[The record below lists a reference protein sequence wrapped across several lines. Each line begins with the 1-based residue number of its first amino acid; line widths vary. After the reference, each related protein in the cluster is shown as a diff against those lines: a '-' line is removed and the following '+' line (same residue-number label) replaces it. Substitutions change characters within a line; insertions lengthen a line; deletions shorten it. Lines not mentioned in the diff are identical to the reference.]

1 MRAVIRKYLIG
12 GFWKVG
18 DPAFADAIC
27 GVSLTVPGFAA
38 PDDKGRMQGFDVD
51 ICRSIAAAVFGDG
64 EKVDFVPTNIN
75 TRFQALQSGEI
86 DVLSRQTT
94 HTFSRDASL
103 GLDFGPT
110 VFYDG
115 QGLMVPKSLG
125 VTSAKELTEAAIC
138 TLPGTTTAQN
148 ISDFFASINGK
159 FELVVFESPD
169 ENRAAFYSGRCEA
182 ITSDRS
188 DLASIRSVANNPDD
202 YIVLPETI
210 SKEPLAPA
218 FRQND
223 SNWGDIVSWSVWLL
237 MAAEEKGIT
246 QANVDEKLKSED
258 PDVQRMLG
266 ATEELGKMLGL
277 DNKWGYNIIKLVGNY
292 EEVMPLD
299 ILPTQLL
306 RSIIVGD
313 TEMAQKLGALELDEE
328 DLALCTYVCAGKYEY
343 GPILRDNLTR
353 IEKEG

>member
-1 MRAVIRKYLIG
+1 MKQALLSICAAALGLTLAGQASAAGTLETVKARGKL
-12 GFWKVG
+12 
-18 DPAFADAIC
+18 IC

-125 VTSAKELTEAAIC
+125 VSSAKELTEAAIC

-148 ISDFFASINGK
+148 ISDFFAAINGK

-188 DLASIRSVANNPDD
+188 DLASIRSVANNPED
-202 YIVLPETI
+202 YVVLPETI

-218 FRQND
+218 VRQND
-223 SNWGDIVSWSVWLL
+223 ANWRDIVSWSVWML

-246 QANVDEKLKSED
+246 QANVDEKLKSDDQEI
-258 PDVQRMLG
+258 QRMLG
-266 ATEELGKMLGL
+266 VADNLGEMLKL
-277 DNKWGYNIIKLVGNY
+277 DNKWGYNIIKSVGNY
-292 EEVMPLD
+292 GEVFDRALGEKTRLGMTRGPN
-299 ILPTQLL
+299 TQWNAGGLL
-306 RSIIVGD
+306 YAPPFR
-313 TEMAQKLGALELDEE
+313 
-328 DLALCTYVCAGKYEY
+328 
-343 GPILRDNLTR
+343 
-353 IEKEG
+353 

>member
-1 MRAVIRKYLIG
+1 MKQALLSICAAALGLTMAGQASAANTLETVKARGKLV
-12 GFWKVG
+12 
-18 DPAFADAIC
+18 C
-27 GVSLTVPGFAA
+27 GVSLATPGFAA
-38 PDDKGRMQGFDVD
+38 PDDKGRMQGFDAD

-64 EKVDFVPTNIN
+64 DKVEFVPTNIN

-148 ISDFFASINGK
+148 ISDFFRAINGK

-188 DLASIRSVANNPDD
+188 DLASIRAVANNPDD
-202 YIVLPETI
+202 YVVLPETI

-277 DNKWGYNIIKLVGNY
+277 DNKWGYNIIKSVGNY
-292 EEVMPLD
+292 GEVFERNLGEG
-299 ILPTQLL
+299 T
-306 RSIIVGD
+306 
-313 TEMAQKLGALELDEE
+313 KLG
-328 DLALCTYVCAGKYEY
+328 
-343 GPILRDNLTR
+343 LTR
-353 IEKEG
+353 GPNALWNAGGLIYSPPIR